1 MSANSDLRRTVS
13 RRFAPFIADIEE
25 LVHREGYLRTLAATI
40 TTLGS
45 VGLIGQLLGIAWL
58 RTTFATFA
66 AVLFVLVSAVSFA
79 GTQRLRS
86 RIDRDEA
93 LLHDYAE
100 SLYKSPATV
109 IREWKQEVVIEST
122 GDTHFSRTLVLG
134 DSGSDTPRYVS
145 LGIVR
150 FDRSPMSERSRRRVT
165 YSAVH
170 ASRPHDLSGG
180 TRVHTTASWTKAPTG
195 ERLTVYAHLGRTV
208 QDGDLLTLECSWPRF
223 STELMSGKAPET
235 FEARFAIPVAW
246 FEHRVVFRCAGHTRR
261 LGIRPLPGTE
271 VVRERRSGD
280 TVVTFRG
287 SNPELL
293 QPRGFVA
300 DLAE

>member
-1 MSANSDLRRTVS
+1 VGANSDLRRTVS
-13 RRFAPFIADIEE
+13 RRFAPLIADLEE
-25 LVHREGYLRTLAATI
+25 LVHREGYPRTLAATV

-58 RTTFATFA
+58 RTTFATSA

-86 RIDRDEA
+86 RISRDEA
-93 LLHDYAE
+93 LLHGYAE

-109 IREWKQEVVIEST
+109 IHEWQQEVVIEPT
-122 GDTHFSRTLVLG
+122 GDAYFSRTLVLG

-150 FDRSPMSERSRRRVT
+150 FDRSPVSERSRRRVT

-170 ASRPHDLSGG
+170 ASRPHDLSGS
-180 TRVHTTASWTKAPTG
+180 TRVHTTASWTKQPNG

-208 QDGDLLTLECSWPRF
+208 QDGDLLTFECSWPRF
-223 STELMSGKAPET
+223 SAELMSGDAPEAFTAT
-235 FEARFAIPVAW
+235 FTLPVTW
-246 FEHRVVFRCAGHTRR
+246 FEHRVVFRGADRDRH

-271 VVRERRSGD
+271 VVRERRGSD
-280 TVVTFRG
+280 AVVTFRG
-287 SNPELL
+287 SNPELS
-293 QPRGFVA
+293 QTQGFVA
-300 DLAE
+300 DLAG